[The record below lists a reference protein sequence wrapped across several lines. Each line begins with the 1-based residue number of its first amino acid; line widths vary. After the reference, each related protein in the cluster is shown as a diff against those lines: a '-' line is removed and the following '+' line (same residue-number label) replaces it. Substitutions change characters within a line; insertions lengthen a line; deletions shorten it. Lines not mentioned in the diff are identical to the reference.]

1 MNKKILMF
9 AVALLSLAMLS
20 TPVLAIGPWQAL
32 EVGNNPNLYLPE
44 DSPYDNVAVRVRTPS
59 GTINFWQADVSQDL
73 FNHQIWLDA
82 SKAEIGNSVVIPD
95 FDPNANPF
103 TQLLVQILVDPE
115 ISLAYEHKWLYLSF
129 NNVVSFLVILGM
141 DIQEAIATATIN
153 TPQGAYYMYMAVG
166 N

>member
-9 AVALLSLAMLS
+9 AVVLLSLAMLA

-44 DSPYDNVAVRVRTPS
+44 DSPFDNVAVRVRTPS

-82 SKAEIGNSVVIPD
+82 SKAKIGNAVVVPE

-115 ISLAYEHKWLYLSF
+115 ISQAYEQKWLYLSF
-129 NNVVSFLVILGM
+129 HNVISFLVILGTPLE
-141 DIQEAIATATIN
+141 EAVATATIH
-153 TPQGAYYMYMAVG
+153 TPKGVYYMYMAVG